1 MSEKRSVRGIL
12 IKAGLLAGVV
22 VLFFVI
28 TAIHKET
35 VKKNQIQ
42 AEIDKMRDEAER
54 TARSNST
61 LQEKIAFLS
70 SKDYME
76 TEARDKLN
84 LKSPD
89 EKVVIVK
96 KNVAK
101 ETSPAEEPAKGIV
114 PENKTAAAN
123 HVKWWDYFFKY

>member
-1 MSEKRSVRGIL
+1 MKEKRSVHGIL
-12 IKAGLLAGVV
+12 IKIGLLAGVA

-28 TAIHKET
+28 AAIHKET

-42 AEIDKMRDEAER
+42 AEIDKMKAEAEK
-54 TARSNST
+54 TAKDNST
-61 LQEKIAFLS
+61 LQERINFLS

-96 KNVAK
+96 KNVIR
-101 ETSPAEEPAKGIV
+101 ETAPQEEPAKVVI
-114 PENKTAAAN
+114 PENRVAVAN